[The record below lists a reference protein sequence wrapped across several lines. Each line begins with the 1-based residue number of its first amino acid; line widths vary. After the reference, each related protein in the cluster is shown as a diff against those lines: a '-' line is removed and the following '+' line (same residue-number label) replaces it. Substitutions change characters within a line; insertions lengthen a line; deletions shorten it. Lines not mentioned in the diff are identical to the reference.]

1 MIGLGRQFSSLRE
14 CGDAVGRAADLQEKI
29 TARRIHGFHGLF
41 SDLSNLRIRPV
52 FVKHSLNIVLARAHG
67 WCQKRAQT
75 IWLRPRPAVLF
86 PLGIDMNTFTGAIGT
101 GGKWLLDRI
110 VGALAATGINP
121 NLLTFLGLLVNFG
134 AAASFAVGNFRTGAI
149 IIFIAGFLD
158 MLDGQVARR
167 QDRVTP
173 FGAFY
178 DSTLDRYA
186 DMALYMGLLVYYSVS
201 GRTPYVVLAA
211 VATAGSVMVSY
222 SRARAESLIP
232 LCKVGFMERPER
244 MVLLII
250 GGAFNRMGPV
260 LWVIAV
266 VSTITVIHRIVYT
279 WQETKAGRILPSLK
293 PNL

>member
-1 MIGLGRQFSSLRE
+1 
-14 CGDAVGRAADLQEKI
+14 
-29 TARRIHGFHGLF
+29 
-41 SDLSNLRIRPV
+41 
-52 FVKHSLNIVLARAHG
+52 
-67 WCQKRAQT
+67 
-75 IWLRPRPAVLF
+75 
-86 PLGIDMNTFTGAIGT
+86 MNTFTGAIGT

-110 VGALAATGINP
+110 VGGLAATGINP
-121 NLLTFLGLLVNFG
+121 NLLTFFGLIVNFG

-167 QDRVTP
+167 QNRVTA

-211 VATAGSVMVSY
+211 VATAGSIMVSY
-222 SRARAESLIP
+222 ARARAESLIP

-244 MVLLII
+244 LVLLII
-250 GGAFNRMGPV
+250 GGLVNRMGPV

-266 VSTITVIHRIVYT
+266 ISTITVIHRIYFT
-279 WQETKAGRILPSLK
+279 WQETRAGRVLPGIRLSL
-293 PNL
+293 